1 MAQAVLASPYGDY
14 EDQLASMGLR
24 SEYLY
29 HAIEADEQERRLV
42 TANDPPEAGGMRG
55 YYIRVRTIR
64 EDLILR
70 EGWKRASLNG
80 LPLVV
85 NPDRTIAIG
94 VLLGDH
100 KTGWP
105 GNYHPRSA
113 RPVGNSK
120 AKLIAQNPTTL
131 TLFPVPVPPD
141 TADLESADLAK
152 LTTWYLITYRRVF
165 RDKVV
170 VASEL
175 SLPCN
180 VDEAGRVDKYTRR
193 IPLPEREFAAVIPY
207 IPGQD
212 DGPGE
217 YDVNVDEI

>member
-1 MAQAVLASPYGDY
+1 MAQALLASPYGDY

-55 YYIRVRTIR
+55 YYSRVRTIR
-64 EDLILR
+64 EDLILH

-105 GNYHPRSA
+105 GSYHPRSM
-113 RPVGNSK
+113 RPVGISK

-141 TADLESADLAK
+141 SADLESADLTK
-152 LTTWYLITYRRVF
+152 LTTWYLITYRRVL

-180 VDEAGRVDKYTRR
+180 VDDAGRVDKYTRR

-212 DGPGE
+212 DGPDE

>member
-1 MAQAVLASPYGDY
+1 MKPLSLKQVIHGFN
-14 EDQLASMGLR
+14 R
-24 SEYLY
+24 
-29 HAIEADEQERRLV
+29 HEADAVRWV
-42 TANDPPEAGGMRG
+42 YDT
-55 YYIRVRTIR
+55 YYPGI
-64 EDLILR
+64 
-70 EGWKRASLNG
+70 ASYVESISG
-80 LPLVV
+80 I
-85 NPDRTIAIG
+85 T
-94 VLLGDH
+94 
-100 KTGWP
+100 
-105 GNYHPRSA
+105 
-113 RPVGNSK
+113 
-120 AKLIAQNPTTL
+120 
-131 TLFPVPVPPD
+131 PD
-141 TADLESADLAK
+141 TADLESADLTK

-180 VDEAGRVDKYTRR
+180 VDDAGRVDKYTRR